1 MPNDKPL
8 SFMVFPQLSLE
19 IREFL
24 YKVVLTYI
32 QGIDVFF
39 SGNLWTSATSTE
51 CAKSL
56 YIRISRFFMK
66 GPRKLSLCSIDVF
79 LNADC
84 ESPHMT

>member
-32 QGIDVFF
+32 YIIYKYTYIHVYIIHYTGDRRF
-39 SGNLWTSATSTE
+39 SGNLWKSATS
-51 CAKSL
+51 S
-56 YIRISRFFMK
+56 
-66 GPRKLSLCSIDVF
+66 
-79 LNADC
+79 
-84 ESPHMT
+84 SPELKEIETWQTTHFEDK

>member
-32 QGIDVFF
+32 HTYIHTYILHIYTVYYTGDRRF
-39 SGNLWTSATSTE
+39 SGNLWKSATS
-51 CAKSL
+51 
-56 YIRISRFFMK
+56 
-66 GPRKLSLCSIDVF
+66 
-79 LNADC
+79 
-84 ESPHMT
+84 SPPELKEIETWQTTHFEDN

>member
-32 QGIDVFF
+32 YIYIYTGDRRS
-39 SGNLWTSATSTE
+39 SGNLWKSATSSPPELKEIETWQTTHL
-51 CAKSL
+51 K
-56 YIRISRFFMK
+56 INDK
-66 GPRKLSLCSIDVF
+66 ID
-79 LNADC
+79 A
-84 ESPHMT
+84 

>member
-32 QGIDVFF
+32 HTYIHTYIYYSIYIIQGIDAF
-39 SGNLWTSATSTE
+39 SGNLWKSATS
-51 CAKSL
+51 
-56 YIRISRFFMK
+56 
-66 GPRKLSLCSIDVF
+66 
-79 LNADC
+79 
-84 ESPHMT
+84 SPPELKEIETWQTTHFEDN

>member
-32 QGIDVFF
+32 YIYIHIYIYTGDRRS
-39 SGNLWTSATSTE
+39 SGNLWKSATS
-51 CAKSL
+51 
-56 YIRISRFFMK
+56 
-66 GPRKLSLCSIDVF
+66 
-79 LNADC
+79 
-84 ESPHMT
+84 SPPELKEIETWQTTHFEDK